1 MDKVFEILK
10 KHFSELRKYPNV
22 LNANVGEE
30 ITKGKRT
37 GRKAI
42 VVFVSQK
49 KPLSA
54 LPINARLPDEVE
66 GVPVD
71 VVEWKADY
79 KLGDTAP
86 SHLDPETQHRIS
98 SGVRHGKQ

>member
-10 KHFSELRKYPNV
+10 KHFNELRQYPNV

-30 ITKGKRT
+30 ITKGKKT
-37 GRKAI
+37 GRRAI

-49 KPLSA
+49 KPLSV
-54 LPINARLPDEVE
+54 LPEHDRLPDEVE

-71 VVEWKADY
+71 VIEWKAEY

-86 SHLDPETQHRIS
+86 SHLDPETQRRIS
-98 SGVRHGKQ
+98 SGVRHGK